1 MTIRK
6 ELLEIPEALQQM
18 AEVGRPAC
26 DALVR
31 RINWGDK
38 PVFIIGNG
46 ASYPAA
52 LGGAW
57 AFESILG
64 TPAVV
69 RRPAAFSAVT
79 NMALSVRSLVIVVD
93 GPQNPQDTLAAARR
107 AKNRGAIVWAVTSDP
122 AGELAGMADG
132 VVNDYEGESAGEG
145 TRAVFCRH
153 AAMLFLIVAA
163 AKVLKAPTAAL
174 NAQEEELGRLGQ
186 HVVWI
191 VEKISDA
198 ASALAKEL
206 AALQDVAFLGGG
218 AFHPVAL
225 QAAERLRRTT
235 GIKSRGIDLLD
246 FQQEFPS
253 ISQPD
258 SGIIYLSS
266 SRCGLKA
273 QVHQS
278 ASEARQ
284 QGKHRILAV
293 TDANDR
299 QLSERADLSVLLP
312 GLTEASGALIAL
324 AFLELVAYYA
334 ALAGSPATARRR
346 RSGS

>member
-1 MTIRK
+1 VTIRK

-18 AEVGRPAC
+18 AEEGRPSC

-38 PVFIIGNG
+38 PVFIIGDG
-46 ASYPAA
+46 PSYPAA

-79 NMALSVRSLVIVVD
+79 SQALAVRSLVIVVD
-93 GPQNPQDTLAAARR
+93 GPQNPQDTLAAAVK
-107 AKNRGAIVWAVTSDP
+107 AKHRGAIVWAVTSDP
-122 AGELAGMADG
+122 AGELVGIADG
-132 VVNDYEGESAGEG
+132 VVNDYAGEPAGEG
-145 TRAVFCRH
+145 PRAVFCRH
-153 AAMLFLIVAA
+153 AAILFLAVAA

-186 HVVWI
+186 HVEWV
-191 VEKISDA
+191 VEKIPDA

-206 AALQDVAFLGGG
+206 APLDGLALVGGG

-225 QAAERLRRTT
+225 QAAERLRRTAGT
-235 GIKSRGIDLLD
+235 KSRGFDLLD
-246 FQQEFPS
+246 FQQEFPL

-258 SGIIYLSS
+258 SGIVYLSS

-299 QLSERADLSVLLP
+299 QLTERADLSVLLP
-312 GLTEASGALIAL
+312 GLTEAGGALVAL
-324 AFLELVAYYA
+324 AFLELVAYYTA
-334 ALAGSPATARRR
+334 QAGGPATARRR
-346 RSGS
+346 KAGS

>member
-1 MTIRK
+1 
-6 ELLEIPEALQQM
+6 M
-18 AEVGRPAC
+18 AEEGRPAC

-31 RINWGDK
+31 RVNWGDK

-79 NMALSVRSLVIVVD
+79 SQALSVRSLVIVLD
-93 GPQNPQDTLAAARR
+93 GPQNPQDTLAAAGK
-107 AKNRGAIVWAVTSDP
+107 AKKRGAIVWVVTSDP

-132 VVNDYEGESAGEG
+132 VVNDYAGESAGEG

-153 AAMLFLIVAA
+153 AAMLFLAVAA

-174 NAQEEELGRLGQ
+174 NTQEEELGRLGQ
-186 HVVWI
+186 HVEWI
-191 VEKISDA
+191 VEKIPDA

-206 AALQDVAFLGGG
+206 APLHGVAFVGGG

-225 QAAERLRRTT
+225 QAADRLRRTA
-235 GIKSRGIDLLD
+235 GVNSRGFDLPD
-246 FQQEFPS
+246 FQQDLPS
-253 ISQPD
+253 NFQPD
-258 SGIIYLSS
+258 SGIVYLSS

-278 ASEARQ
+278 ASELRQ
-284 QGKHRILAV
+284 QGKYRILAV

-312 GLTEASGALIAL
+312 ALTEAGGALTTL

-334 ALAGSPATARRR
+334 AQAASPASARRR
-346 RSGS
+346 KSGS